1 MSLVRKSL
9 QSFWSGISDSHPL
22 TLKSVKINSSKNRQ
36 MAVHLLV
43 PGCALSVLSY
53 SKYKIAKVFR
63 GFAPVLHRGGLTE
76 PTPNPSLTT

>member
-1 MSLVRKSL
+1 MTVHVLV
-9 QSFWSGISDSHPL
+9 
-22 TLKSVKINSSKNRQ
+22 T
-36 MAVHLLV
+36 
-43 PGCALSVLSY
+43 GCALSVLSY